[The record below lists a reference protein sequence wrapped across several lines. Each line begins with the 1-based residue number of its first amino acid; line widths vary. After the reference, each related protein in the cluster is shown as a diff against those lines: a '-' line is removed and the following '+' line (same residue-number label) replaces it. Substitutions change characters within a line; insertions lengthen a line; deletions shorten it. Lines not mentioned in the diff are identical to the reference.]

1 MVQEWRELE
10 VRGFEGTCGAIYPL
24 KMIWAIGYRN
34 CQILKVQFQY
44 FLAELKFCVLDLKQ
58 TFF

>member
-10 VRGFEGTCGAIYPL
+10 VRGFEGRSAAIYPL
-24 KMIWAIGYRN
+24 NMIWAIGYRK
-34 CQILKVQFQY
+34 CQILKAQFQY
-44 FLAELKFCVLDLKQ
+44 LAELKFCVLDLKQ